1 MMVTMTEKPILE
13 IKDLHVSY
21 GAIKALNGVSLY
33 IKEGEIVSVI
43 GSNGAG
49 KSTLMQTIMGIVP
62 RESGEIFLKD
72 EPLARKSYKVINQ
85 GITLTP
91 EGRQVFAPLTV
102 YENLM
107 MGAFSRR
114 DRDKLEEDL
123 NWVFSLFPILKE
135 RQKQYAGTLSGGE
148 QQMMAIARSLMSRP
162 KVLLLDEPSLGL
174 APIIIRDIF
183 KELKR
188 INSEGVTILL
198 VEQNARQA
206 LKLSNRVY
214 VIQTGNIIMQ
224 GDSKEMLTNPEVEA
238 AYLGTFKKKSLPC
251 D

>member
-1 MMVTMTEKPILE
+1 MTKNPILE

-21 GAIKALNGVSLY
+21 GAIKALKGISLY
-33 IKEGEIVSVI
+33 IGEGEIVSVI

-49 KSTLMQTIMGIVP
+49 KSTLMQTIMGMVP
-62 RESGEIFLKD
+62 RESGEILLRNK
-72 EPLARKSYKVINQ
+72 PLARRSYQVINQ

-107 MGAFSRR
+107 MGAFSRS
-114 DRDKLEEDL
+114 DRDKLDQDL

-135 RQKQYAGTLSGGE
+135 RQQQYAGTLSGGE
-148 QQMMAIARSLMSRP
+148 QQMLAIARSLMSRP

-174 APIIIRDIF
+174 APIIIKSIF

-188 INSEGVTILL
+188 INSEGVTIFL

-206 LKLSNRVY
+206 LKLSNRGY
-214 VIQTGNIIMQ
+214 VLQTGEIILQ
-224 GDSKEMLTNPEVEA
+224 GDSQDLLANPDVEA
-238 AYLGTFKKKSLPC
+238 AYLGTLRKKSLSC
-251 D
+251 E

>member
-1 MMVTMTEKPILE
+1 MVMTKNPILE

-21 GAIKALNGVSLY
+21 GAIKALKGISLY
-33 IKEGEIVSVI
+33 IGEGEIVSVI

-49 KSTLMQTIMGIVP
+49 KSTLMQTIMGMVP
-62 RESGEIFLKD
+62 RESGEILLRNK
-72 EPLARKSYKVINQ
+72 PLARRSYQVINQ

-107 MGAFSRR
+107 MGAFSRS
-114 DRDKLEEDL
+114 DRDKLDQDL

-135 RQKQYAGTLSGGE
+135 RQQQYAGTLSGGE
-148 QQMMAIARSLMSRP
+148 QQMLAIARSLMSRP

-174 APIIIRDIF
+174 APIIIKSIF

-188 INSEGVTILL
+188 INSEGVTIFL

-206 LKLSNRVY
+206 LKLSNRGY
-214 VIQTGNIIMQ
+214 VLQTGEIILQ
-224 GDSKEMLTNPEVEA
+224 GDSQDLLANPDVEA
-238 AYLGTFKKKSLPC
+238 AYLGTLRKKSLSC
-251 D
+251 E

>member
-1 MMVTMTEKPILE
+1 MNIPKPILE
-13 IKDLHVSY
+13 IKNLQVSY
-21 GAIKALNGVSLY
+21 GTIKALKGVSLY
-33 IKEGEIVSVI
+33 IEEGEIVSVI

-49 KSTLMQTIMGIVP
+49 KSTLMQTIMGMIP
-62 RESGEIFLKD
+62 RDSGEIFLKD
-72 EPLARKSYKVINQ
+72 EPLARRSYQVINQ

-107 MGAFSRR
+107 IGAFSRK
-114 DRDKLEEDL
+114 DRNKIEEDL

-135 RQKQYAGTLSGGE
+135 RYKQFAGTLSGGE
-148 QQMMAIARSLMSRP
+148 QQMLAIARSLMSRP

-174 APIIIRDIF
+174 APILIKIIF

-188 INSEGVTILL
+188 INAEGVTILL

-206 LKLSNRVY
+206 LKLSNRGY
-214 VIQTGNIIMQ
+214 VLQTGEIILQ
-224 GDSKEMLTNPEVEA
+224 GDSQELLANPDVEA
-238 AYLGTFKKKSLPC
+238 AYLGTLRKRL
-251 D
+251 

>member
-1 MMVTMTEKPILE
+1 MNIPKPILE
-13 IKDLHVSY
+13 IKNLQVSY
-21 GAIKALNGVSLY
+21 GAIKALKGVSLY
-33 IKEGEIVSVI
+33 IEEGEIVSVI

-49 KSTLMQTIMGIVP
+49 KSTLMQTIMGMIP
-62 RESGEIFLKD
+62 RDSGEIFLKD
-72 EPLARKSYKVINQ
+72 EPLARRSYQVINQ

-107 MGAFSRR
+107 IGAFSRK
-114 DRDKLEEDL
+114 DRNKIEEDL

-135 RQKQYAGTLSGGE
+135 RYKQFAGTLSGGE
-148 QQMMAIARSLMSRP
+148 QQMLAIARSLMSRP

-174 APIIIRDIF
+174 APILIKIIF

-188 INSEGVTILL
+188 INAEGVTILL

-206 LKLSNRVY
+206 LKLSNRGY
-214 VIQTGNIIMQ
+214 VLQTGEIILQ
-224 GDSKEMLTNPEVEA
+224 GDSQELLANPDVEA
-238 AYLGTFKKKSLPC
+238 AYLGTLRKRL
-251 D
+251 

>member
-1 MMVTMTEKPILE
+1 VIIKKPILE

-21 GAIKALNGVSLY
+21 GAIKALNGISLY
-33 IKEGEIVSVI
+33 IREGEIVSVI

-49 KSTLMQTIMGIVP
+49 KSTLMQTIMGMVP
-62 RESGEIFLKD
+62 RDSGEIFLRN
-72 EPLARKSYKVINQ
+72 EPLARKSYQVINQ

-107 MGAFSRR
+107 MGAFSRK
-114 DRDKLEEDL
+114 DRYKLEEDM

-148 QQMMAIARSLMSRP
+148 QQMLAIARSLMSKP

-174 APIIIRDIF
+174 APIIIRSIF

-188 INSEGVTILL
+188 INSEGVTIFL

-214 VIQTGNIIMQ
+214 VLQTGEIILQ
-224 GDSKEMLTNPEVEA
+224 GDSKELLANPDVEA
-238 AYLGTFKKKSLPC
+238 AYLGVLRKSSLS
-251 D
+251 

>member
-1 MMVTMTEKPILE
+1 MTKNPILE

-21 GAIKALNGVSLY
+21 GAIKALKGISLY
-33 IKEGEIVSVI
+33 IGEGEIVSVI

-49 KSTLMQTIMGIVP
+49 KSTLMQTIMGMVP
-62 RESGEIFLKD
+62 RESGEILLRN
-72 EPLARKSYKVINQ
+72 EPLARRSYQVINQ

-107 MGAFSRR
+107 MGAFSRS
-114 DRDKLEEDL
+114 DRDKLNQDL

-135 RQKQYAGTLSGGE
+135 RQQQYAGTLSGGE
-148 QQMMAIARSLMSRP
+148 QQMLAIARSLMSRP

-174 APIIIRDIF
+174 APIIIKSIF

-188 INSEGVTILL
+188 INSEGVTIFL

-206 LKLSNRVY
+206 LKLSNRGY
-214 VIQTGNIIMQ
+214 VLQTGEIILQ
-224 GDSKEMLTNPEVEA
+224 GDSQDLLANPDVEA
-238 AYLGTFKKKSLPC
+238 AYLGTLQKKSLSC
-251 D
+251 E

>member
-1 MMVTMTEKPILE
+1 MNIPKPILE
-13 IKDLHVSY
+13 IKNLQVSY
-21 GAIKALNGVSLY
+21 GAIKALKGVSLY
-33 IKEGEIVSVI
+33 IEDGEIVSVI

-49 KSTLMQTIMGIVP
+49 KSTLMQTIMGMIP
-62 RESGEIFLKD
+62 RDSGEIFLKD
-72 EPLARKSYKVINQ
+72 EPLARRSYQVINQ

-107 MGAFSRR
+107 IGAFSRK
-114 DRDKLEEDL
+114 DRNKIEEDL

-135 RQKQYAGTLSGGE
+135 RYKQFAGTLSGGE
-148 QQMMAIARSLMSRP
+148 QQMLAIARSLMSRP

-174 APIIIRDIF
+174 APILIKIIF

-188 INSEGVTILL
+188 INAEGVTILL

-206 LKLSNRVY
+206 LKLSNRGY
-214 VIQTGNIIMQ
+214 VLQTGEIILQ
-224 GDSKEMLTNPEVEA
+224 GDSQELLANPDVEA
-238 AYLGTFKKKSLPC
+238 AYLGTLRKRL
-251 D
+251 

>member
-1 MMVTMTEKPILE
+1 VVIIKKPILE

-21 GAIKALNGVSLY
+21 GAIKALNGISLY
-33 IKEGEIVSVI
+33 IGEGEIVSVI

-49 KSTLMQTIMGIVP
+49 KSTLMQTIMGMVP
-62 RESGEIFLKD
+62 RDSGEIFLRN
-72 EPLARKSYKVINQ
+72 EPLARKSYQVINQ

-114 DRDKLEEDL
+114 DRYKLEEDM

-135 RQKQYAGTLSGGE
+135 RHKQYAGTLSGGE
-148 QQMMAIARSLMSRP
+148 QQMLAIARSLMSKP

-174 APIIIRDIF
+174 APIIIRSIF

-188 INSEGVTILL
+188 INSEGVTIFL

-206 LKLSNRVY
+206 LKLSNRGY
-214 VIQTGNIIMQ
+214 VLQTGEIILQ
-224 GDSKEMLTNPEVEA
+224 GDSKELLANSDVEA
-238 AYLGTFKKKSLPC
+238 AYLGALRKRSLSR

>member
-1 MMVTMTEKPILE
+1 MVMTKNPILE

-21 GAIKALNGVSLY
+21 GAIKALKGISLY
-33 IKEGEIVSVI
+33 IGEGEIVSVI

-49 KSTLMQTIMGIVP
+49 KSTLMQTIMGMVP
-62 RESGEIFLKD
+62 RESGEILLRN
-72 EPLARKSYKVINQ
+72 EPLARRSYQVINQ

-107 MGAFSRR
+107 MGAFSRS
-114 DRDKLEEDL
+114 DRDKLNQDL

-135 RQKQYAGTLSGGE
+135 RQQQYAGTLSGGE
-148 QQMMAIARSLMSRP
+148 QQMLAIARSLMSRP

-174 APIIIRDIF
+174 APIIIKSIF

-188 INSEGVTILL
+188 INSEGVTIFL

-206 LKLSNRVY
+206 LKLSNRGY
-214 VIQTGNIIMQ
+214 VLQTGEIILQ
-224 GDSKEMLTNPEVEA
+224 GDSQDLLANPDVEA
-238 AYLGTFKKKSLPC
+238 AYLGTLQKKSLSC
-251 D
+251 E

>member
-1 MMVTMTEKPILE
+1 MMVTMPEKPILE

-238 AYLGTFKKKSLPC
+238 AYLGNFKKKSLPC

>member
-1 MMVTMTEKPILE
+1 MNRPKPILE
-13 IKDLHVSY
+13 IKNLQVSY
-21 GAIKALNGVSLY
+21 GAIKALKGVSLY
-33 IKEGEIVSVI
+33 IEEGEIVSVI

-49 KSTLMQTIMGIVP
+49 KSTLMQTIMGMVP
-62 RESGEIFLKD
+62 RDSGEIFLKD
-72 EPLARKSYKVINQ
+72 EPLARRNYQVINQ

-107 MGAFSRR
+107 IGAFSRK
-114 DRDKLEEDL
+114 DRNKIEEDL

-135 RQKQYAGTLSGGE
+135 RYKQFAGTLSGGE
-148 QQMMAIARSLMSRP
+148 QQMLAIARSLMSRP

-174 APIIIRDIF
+174 APILIKIIF

-188 INSEGVTILL
+188 INAEGVTILL

-206 LKLSNRVY
+206 LKLSNRGY
-214 VIQTGNIIMQ
+214 VLQTGEIILE
-224 GDSKEMLTNPEVEA
+224 GDSKELLANPDVEA
-238 AYLGTFKKKSLPC
+238 AYLGILRKRL
-251 D
+251 

>member
-1 MMVTMTEKPILE
+1 MMVTMIEKPILE

-238 AYLGTFKKKSLPC
+238 AYLGNFKKKSLPC